1 MLFLINNYSTTMT
14 CKQRLIAA
22 FLLFMTVSL
31 TAQSKTDPT
40 WYTMMHTPKVNYYK
54 AVAAYEAYWKGKKTP
69 RSHEQNEA
77 EEEMERDDPA
87 FKSMKPAEKQEY
99 QRILM
104 LNKEFVEW
112 MRQEASW
119 VQPDG
124 SILSLEERQALLDKQ
139 RQELKAIEIK
149 NGKN

>member
-1 MLFLINNYSTTMT
+1 MN
-14 CKQRLIAA
+14 CKLSLVAA
-22 FLLFMTVSL
+22 FMLLITVHL

-40 WYTMMHTPKVNYYK
+40 WYTMMQDPKVNYYK
-54 AVAAYEAYWKGKKTP
+54 AVAAYEAYWKGKKMP
-69 RSHEQNEA
+69 RSHEQNEI
-77 EEEMERDDPA
+77 EEEMEREDT
-87 FKSMKPAEKQEY
+87 FKGMKPAEKQAF
-99 QRILM
+99 QRILV

-124 SILSLEERQALLDKQ
+124 NILSLEDRQALLDKQ

>member
-1 MLFLINNYSTTMT
+1 MTMN
-14 CKQRLIAA
+14 CKLSLLAA
-22 FLLFMTVSL
+22 FMLLMTVHL

-40 WYTMMHTPKVNYYK
+40 WYTMMQDPKVNYYK
-54 AVAAYEAYWKGKKTP
+54 AVAAYEAYWKGKKMP

-77 EEEMERDDPA
+77 EEEMERNNAA
-87 FKSMKPAEKQEY
+87 FKGMKPAEKQEY
-99 QRILM
+99 QRILV

-124 SILSLEERQALLDKQ
+124 NILSLEDRQALLDKQ

>member
-1 MLFLINNYSTTMT
+1 MN
-14 CKQRLIAA
+14 CKLSLVAA
-22 FLLFMTVSL
+22 FMLLTTIHL

-40 WYTMMHTPKVNYYK
+40 WYTMMQDPKVNYYK
-54 AVAAYEAYWKGKKTP
+54 AVAAYETYWKGKKMP

-77 EEEMERDDPA
+77 EEELERDDI
-87 FKSMKPAEKQEY
+87 FKGMKLAEKQVF
-99 QRILM
+99 QHILV

-124 SILSLEERQALLDKQ
+124 SLLSLNERQALLDKQ
-139 RQELKAIEIK
+139 RQELKAIEAK

>member
-1 MLFLINNYSTTMT
+1 MN
-14 CKQRLIAA
+14 CKISLLAA
-22 FLLFMTVSL
+22 FILLMTAHL

-40 WYTMMHTPKVNYYK
+40 WYTMMQDPKVNYYK
-54 AVAAYEAYWKGKKTP
+54 AVAAYEDYWKGKKMP

-77 EEEMERDDPA
+77 EEELEREDT
-87 FKSMKPAEKQEY
+87 FKGMKPAEKQALE
-99 QRILM
+99 RILL

-124 SILSLEERQALLDKQ
+124 SIFPLEQRQALLDKQ
-139 RQELKAIEIK
+139 RQELKAIEAK